1 MAEMQGQARTGT
13 EESPPR
19 IVAVIPAYNEERY
32 IGSVVLKVRHYV
44 DAVIVVDDGSMDSTA
59 EIAQAAG
66 AIVLRHEGNRGKGVA
81 LNTGFRR
88 AGELDPDAI
97 VVLDG
102 DSQHLPAEMP
112 SILAPIVRREADIV
126 VGSRY
131 LVGKGGVPRGRSWGH
146 RAFTFLTNV
155 TSGVRVT
162 DSQSGFRALSP
173 RALAAVIL
181 SSDGFSAESE
191 MQFLAREYDLRMIEV
206 PITADYVEKAKR
218 PVMAHGLLVLNGL
231 LRLVGQYR
239 PLFFFGVPG
248 LVMLLAGL
256 GWGAWV
262 IELYRRYGGLAVGYL
277 MISVLL
283 TILGTITLSTGVILH
298 SVRGLLLE
306 LVGARK
312 TAGG

>member
-1 MAEMQGQARTGT
+1 MAEMQERARAGTG
-13 EESPPR
+13 EGPSR

-32 IGSVVLKVRHYV
+32 IGSVVLKVRRYV
-44 DAVIVVDDGSMDSTA
+44 DAVIVVDDGSVDSTA

-66 AIVLRHEGNRGKGVA
+66 AIVLRHEHNRGKGVA
-81 LNTGFRR
+81 LNTGFRKAR
-88 AGELDPDAI
+88 ELDPDAI

-112 SILAPIVRREADIV
+112 SVLAPIVGGEADIV

-131 LVGKGGVPRGRSWGH
+131 LVGRGRVPRGRSWGH

-162 DSQSGFRALSP
+162 DSQSGFRAFSP
-173 RALAAVIL
+173 RALEAVIL
-181 SSDGFSAESE
+181 SSSGFSAESE
-191 MQFLAREYDLRMIEV
+191 MQFLAREHDLCMIEV
-206 PITADYVEKAKR
+206 PITADYREKAKR
-218 PVMAHGLLVLNGL
+218 PVIAHGLLVLNGL

-239 PLFFFGVPG
+239 PLLFFGVPG

-262 IELYRRYGGLAVGYL
+262 VKIYQSTHTLAVGYAL
-277 MISVLL
+277 ISVLL
-283 TILGTITLSTGVILH
+283 SILGSLSLFAGIILH
-298 SVRGLLLE
+298 SIRALLIE
-306 LVGARK
+306 LREP
-312 TAGG
+312 